1 MKNPCHNCTDRHRCC
16 WSDCEKYKAFR
27 TQIDSYNA
35 DRNKGRDADGFR
47 ADYIKKSK
55 QRANTR

>member
-35 DRNKGRDADGFR
+35 DRAKELAADSFR
-47 ADYIKKSK
+47 FDYMKKAQKKSNS
-55 QRANTR
+55 R